1 MKYFLKK
8 VKVKVELFIQDK
20 FIPLWVKLL
29 DYIRKLGMLFTFISM
44 IVGTVFAF
52 YYLFVAY
59 WGARVFITCL
69 FLLTMVFIN
78 HALQS

>member
-8 VKVKVELFIQDK
+8 VRVFIKNK
-20 FIPLWVKLL
+20 FIPLWVKVL

-52 YYLFVAY
+52 YYLFVDF
-59 WGARVFITCL
+59 WGVRVFITCL

-78 HALQS
+78 HSLQS

>member
-8 VKVKVELFIQDK
+8 VRVFIQNK
-20 FIPLWVKLL
+20 FIPLWVKVL

-52 YYLFVAY
+52 YYLFVDF
-59 WGARVFITCL
+59 WRVRVFITCL

-78 HALQS
+78 HSLQS

>member
-8 VKVKVELFIQDK
+8 VGVFIQNR
-20 FIPLWVKLL
+20 FIPLWVKVL

-52 YYLFVAY
+52 
-59 WGARVFITCL
+59 
-69 FLLTMVFIN
+69 
-78 HALQS
+78 